1 MSGVAL
7 VTGGAK
13 RIGLAITQAL
23 AREGFAVA
31 IHVHDSQAEGERL
44 AGDIRAGGGRACVVA
59 GELSDPA
66 VPARLVAEAVAALG
80 PLTLLVNNASLF
92 EPDGIG
98 ALDVGLW
105 ERHFAINLRA
115 PVLLVD
121 AFAAQMPVHGEGAVV
136 NIVDQRVL
144 RPVPHFLSY
153 GLSKSA
159 LADATVTLAQAL
171 APRIRVNAVGPGPTL
186 ANTRQAAEDFAKQ
199 AGAIP
204 LGRAVQPDEIAEAV
218 IYLARARSVTG
229 QMIAVDGGQHLAWQT
244 PDVVG
249 IKE

>member
-7 VTGGAK
+7 VTGGSK
-13 RIGLAITQAL
+13 RIGLAISRRL
-23 AREGFAVA
+23 AAEGFSVA
-31 IHVHDSQAEGERL
+31 IHVGGSLADGEAL
-44 AGDIRAGGGRACVVA
+44 AGEIIASGGRACVLA
-59 GELSDPA
+59 GDLADPD
-66 VPARLVAEAVAALG
+66 VPKRLVADARAQLG
-80 PLTLLVNNASLF
+80 SVTLLVNNASVF

-98 ALDVGLW
+98 EINPALWDL
-105 ERHFAINLRA
+105 HFAVNLRG
-115 PVLLVD
+115 PVLLID
-121 AFAAQMPVHGEGAVV
+121 AFAAQVVDDGASVV

-153 GLSKSA
+153 GLSKA
-159 LADATVTLAQAL
+159 GLASATVTLAQAL

-186 ANTRQAAEDFAKQ
+186 ANSRQGAEDFAKQ
-199 AGAIP
+199 AGAV
-204 LGRAVQPDEIAEAV
+204 LLQRAVLPEEIAEAV
-218 IYLARARSVTG
+218 LYLARARSVTG